1 MSRHPPAK
9 LTRYV
14 VTTQPPKRGRG
25 GHRPGSGAPKKE
37 IHKVAFSIRIDPQL
51 MAKIEEV
58 LETNLSLTRTDLV
71 TKALE
76 LYLEQRP

>member
-1 MSRHPPAK
+1 MTSN
-9 LTRYV
+9 
-14 VTTQPPKRGRG
+14 PPKRGRG

-37 IHKVAFSIRIDPQL
+37 IVKVAFSIRIEPHL

-58 LETNLSLTRTDLV
+58 LEANPSLTRTNLV

-76 LYLEQRP
+76 LYLEQRALALPPPD

>member
-1 MSRHPPAK
+1 MTKQLPN
-9 LTRYV
+9 
-14 VTTQPPKRGRG
+14 RGRG

-37 IHKVAFSIRIDPQL
+37 IVKIAFSIRIEPQL

-58 LETNLSLTRTDLV
+58 LEENPSLTRTDLV

-76 LYLEQRP
+76 LYLDQRP